1 MNYFWFALG
10 FCLAVK
16 GVVGDIA
23 NTNFWPHFTDALY
36 IIVGIWMVYESI
48 ETLIDEKLED
58 KQKKEL
64 ELALKAKNYAPRAPK
79 GKDL

>member
-23 NTNFWPHFTDALY
+23 NTNFWPHFTDTLH
-36 IIVGIWMVYESI
+36 IIVGFWMIFSSI
-48 ETLIDEKLED
+48 ETLIDKKIESDKL
-58 KQKKEL
+58 KEL
-64 ELALKAKNYAPRAPK
+64 EAEIQSKILEKRKNEAI
-79 GKDL
+79 